1 MDFDERPWEPALG
14 SFRASFRTAAPLAE
28 PEREA
33 LLRDLAADS
42 PRPPSEGHIGEDG
55 AGWLLYAGES
65 LTATDRDEIA
75 GWLRAHPRLR
85 AIIVESAAD

>member
-1 MDFDERPWEPALG
+1 MEFDERPWEPALG
-14 SFRASFRTAAPLAE
+14 PFRVRFRTREPIAE

-42 PRPPSEGHIGEDG
+42 PRAPSEGHIAPDG

-65 LTATDRDEIA
+65 LTGTDREEIA

-85 AIIVESAAD
+85 AIAVESVAD